1 MANNTEDIK
10 WLYDKLRAKGYDIGS
25 QQEFTSSLANQ
36 ADRDWYYDKAVGM
49 GLDVGSKEDFN
60 VLYAP
65 SVTVPQP
72 KQEKPVQ
79 PQSVPQTQTQTP
91 ATETAVP
98 QLTAQTPV
106 STPTPTPQSTWQ
118 PTEQDKIR
126 MAHNLNSMM
135 SDFNARSRARIKQA
149 RRVAERN
156 TPEGRR
162 KLKAAK
168 FQTQLAGTP
177 TQIMGLT
184 PDVSASPSGSGQG
197 EIGEQA
203 KPFLSGQGPVPY
215 GVVEVDGQRKT
226 QWLLPDGSLTT
237 DFAEADKAEYGARRV
252 RLMNQFVGRMKEN
265 GLDPSKQEDVQRQA
279 QLDYEAPIR
288 KAVAAAV
295 QADDERS
302 DNEHEAYMSNPLNM
316 VGGINAALGHA
327 SARKQAGIGDL
338 NRIAE
343 EAYEA
348 LPSSYR
354 QELITSYTDYFTKHP
369 EDTNGKTIEQAAKD
383 AAKSV
388 VYGQVHEEYVKR
400 NGPQS
405 KNEFFVRK
413 ILELNPASVA
423 LSGTIN
429 PYGQAYAELDA
440 MERYGA
446 EHRGLDIAGMIAGMA
461 IDPTTYLGGWAG
473 NIAFKNATRAAGKV
487 MAKKALGDVAGR
499 YTATTLAGRIIGG
512 MAAGGANFGTFEA
525 VKDAERQLY
534 QGGYL
539 NPETREMEGF
549 SFGSVLNSGVH
560 GIGMGAATGLA
571 SPLIGNV
578 ADKAVKAT
586 TSTAGKVAMRGTEQL
601 LSTVAEGTIF
611 SIHEW
616 ISGDQDAFD
625 VWTDNMAMMAG
636 FKLSHAIK
644 TAPTMIRTLRPIQ
657 PTGDRPLSREERIH
671 NNRSFAER
679 LRERLDHSPSD
690 IAMSKEE
697 REELRSKGYGELS
710 DLFAKTERDEE
721 RTGYG
726 EKPEDG
732 AIDFPTVK
740 AEEIRES
747 SGFDGYDAMERLM
760 KDRSVSEATRA
771 KAYYILT
778 GRMLPMSTVTGWSR
792 EENEDGTIT
801 ISSHSQDGSIVTT
814 RTFSGENEAQKEIE
828 HINRQSELNTIDIGE
843 QYRNAEAQQRVMEA
857 AIKEVRPDS
866 VPEEVYKIYEAV
878 RSGDKEATKAQKE
891 MADMIDE
898 AIERNT
904 DAGAEV
910 SPAGIRERISEE
922 TGVDIDKAIRK
933 EPSKRTDAEKDA
945 VNRYVRELFPE
956 PETYEPT
963 PEEAEADRIYED
975 SRLLYGRFEQGDPEA
990 QAEIDAISLRMSEA
1004 HQLCEDAFGDEAE
1017 TYMWQIK
1024 DNPWGTLNDPE
1035 LTPDQKDAVL
1045 YYINAKASLDGV
1057 LDASN
1062 EAAADKRQK
1071 VQVEVAHRTHKERG
1085 VIVPAKMKNDREVYI
1100 IKGEVA
1106 MYPDGSGVD
1115 VSNSSNDVIIL
1126 DETGEY
1132 KFTSPDQIL
1141 TVGETIDA
1149 QMELQTAYEAI
1160 DREQEAI
1167 ISAATKG
1174 VPESDE
1180 IVLNSGENDGLYP
1193 EMADETPQ
1201 NVPNVQ
1207 EYYRGFE
1214 EGLQIA
1220 TTLDD
1225 KILNATIADLRGRD
1239 TLSDKWRGR
1248 LEAYEYEQQ
1257 CRAMAGSQAA
1267 PENNFF
1273 PTDEHLTD
1281 PETTR
1286 EEEKAPSALERI
1298 PVDEQTGD
1306 PILTHESVDA
1316 DTAWE
1321 AATEFFGTPE
1331 DALTYVQA
1339 EIGNAK
1345 TAITTA
1351 EKAISKV
1358 KPTGGMGKY
1367 RDDLQKARA
1376 KVESAKTTLT
1386 KWQAIEEAQKRRKA
1400 EEAARV
1406 AAERR
1411 AQDVERHDEAQAR
1424 FEEELRIKAEKQA
1437 EQDRIGTHAVNPKI
1451 KEKWDASPKVDGHPD
1466 VITLP
1471 DGSALPG
1478 HYVMTEAGAAS
1489 ASHNIHNAFEPT
1501 EGFPIDKHGQSVND
1515 RDYKRDQDA
1524 QRMVQSMADAYDS
1537 RAMQTPVIVSKDGVV
1552 LSGNNRTMS
1561 GDMAATQGTDGAYLD
1576 YLGKYGV
1583 KYGFTPEQVTTM
1595 KHPRVVFVPDED
1607 LPYDANTFSRF
1618 NAQEMKSQ
1626 SKPEAAIKLGKI
1638 VDDAVFNRIVAD
1650 LNKYDRLSD
1659 FYADQEAAARTLGE
1673 LVAAGAINDKQLPEL
1688 RTGTALS
1695 AAGKELIENTLI
1707 GKAFQAEPDAVRMII
1722 SMPTLRQGVILGLN
1736 EIANNRTLAEKGYD
1750 LGKELSAAVDLV
1762 FRAKTSQPEI
1772 YKEGMPVSPYGRMQ
1786 GLFDDEYGE
1795 SRVTDATTLLLAD
1808 ILNSAKPSDVRKVLA
1823 MYNKSAGESAAG
1835 AVDIFSET
1843 GKPDTKEEILTR
1855 VNELFSNGTAREK
1868 QELVDAAI
1876 ADRKQRA
1883 SAEPAE
1889 RRGDESTKQTAD
1901 AGRRGEGSEGRGENN
1916 PLGESWDRSLENF
1929 FGTVYTGFEGRGNE
1943 AEALLKETCEGVVK
1957 GALTYP
1963 GLSPIDLVWGDRK
1976 AGYMKILIKHPEVAG
1991 KLQELL
1997 NETTITNQSENRVVL
2012 ESITHKFV
2020 VSKMKGSTPTDN
2032 WLLTAYEEKKKSVS
2046 ASSSDIE
2053 TEPEGKRNGTA
2064 TPQNGLYGN
2073 MDQTAASQPHGHASG
2088 GKDNALPGDKQGN
2101 EAESSEEKPIAGFE
2115 GYTHQE
2121 VKDIVRREVEQIFSD
2136 ADIDAEIVGM
2146 EIHGSRNRGDARPD
2160 SDLDIVLE
2168 YKGDMKEY
2176 AMFNA
2181 INDTPIEIEGIHVD
2195 VNPIRA
2201 EETGTLSDYMKKSRS
2216 FDEKKMRED
2225 AASAPSL
2232 EERIAEAEAEVN
2244 LSPTEAQKE
2253 AGNYRKGHVNVE
2265 GFDVTIEQPKGSIRR
2280 GKDADGNPWESKMNN
2295 TYGYIRG
2302 TEGVDGDHI
2311 DVFLSDTPEKGNVY
2325 VVDQYEPDGTFD
2337 EHKVMYGFP
2346 DAEAARSAY
2355 LSNYEKGWGKTRRID
2370 VTGVTKEG
2378 FKKWIGS
2385 SRRKIKPFADYKS
2398 VKAITEDVDQTRTN
2412 INKEGIVTD
2421 GDGQPLTLYHGTPN
2435 KEVTSVTMLEPGH
2448 KRMGEKAPARFNGD
2462 GVSFTPDMSVAQ
2474 DYASEAGHEKGR
2486 IFPANIRLQN
2496 PYYTLGVANFT
2507 PEEAAEFTAGLKAK
2521 GHDGIINYASASMR
2535 EIGAGPNEVI
2545 VFDKSAIL
2553 PIEDK
2558 DLGGFDYTITP
2569 TTYTRKKGKGGETPV
2584 WVVKFDRDLSYE
2596 EKKALVAYMKEP
2608 LADGKKTSRGW
2619 LDKES
2624 GDFYMRS
2631 EEAAKGLAAMLDN
2644 SEAVADA
2651 QPLSAEDYKEAIA
2664 PAAKEGRAPAKAGD
2678 SKKAAAPPPMNRV
2691 DVEGLFND
2699 LSTKGE
2705 TKLSD
2710 HSAPVKPESAPAKP
2724 EPKQKPRLVKDEE
2737 MRNLENELRDLLG
2750 IDDSEGD
2757 RGDLFRNPEDYTT
2770 AEKIKIISVGT
2781 TYAFQYFDQGI
2792 IEFPDFAALMVRS
2805 LGEKIRPW
2813 IKSFYNGAQSAPGYD
2828 HLPFTPADEVKAFDV
2843 MNFDKAEKDTNPM
2856 RTAQGIVAESRAETA
2871 AEEARKEITEQRN
2884 QKRKERDEQ
2893 TTADTEAIAKQAEA
2907 TASEAEATAESAVD
2921 EQSIAEASEKIDD
2934 ALEKVNEQ
2942 LALLG
2947 YYEAE
2952 RVDKDFNE
2960 AYGYMRNAEKKALA
2974 DAVKL
2979 AKQLVKDLGI
2989 EIDKVTGSTTAKK
3002 SKKPTAVSAN
3012 IAPAG
3017 GDISIRL
3024 PLNEGREL
3032 YVSISLDPSV
3042 ERGDVTYSGDN
3053 LQATSIMYRVETPD
3067 ASGYDR
3073 FGRNCWADASTTYSD
3088 LLKAIQRESYKYL
3101 PETNAEGKKYKS
3113 GDSIQYSADGG
3124 KSWTD
3129 GKVVEVNHDDSLKL
3143 DTGLAPVLYV
3153 NATQEQVRRKGLAK
3167 AEPSKKEPEK
3177 PHYPD
3182 PKDIEAVSDWLS
3194 DNSAAIWEGVDAIAK
3209 DAKADTG
3216 LRNTFKASN
3225 DDSIKEADLSDYVER
3240 WLADRIEDMME
3251 LHPATVKA
3259 WYNYDQQGI
3268 ILSTIA
3274 GRIEDAL
3281 AEEAKRDKKNEA
3293 VNGFKRGD
3301 EILWDRYGNGQ
3312 WEKQTITDFDEAGR
3326 PILDSFGQ
3334 NWITE
3339 VADWERIKPV
3349 EGKEP
3354 MQETPA
3360 EASESATDKAIETL
3374 TGKKPVRKTEVKPK
3388 QVVGDLFGGLFDE
3401 PITNNEQKETELRP
3415 RPGTGEREGGHEPR
3429 QDKQVGT
3436 SQRNEDGGTDGRG
3449 MAGRGGGNTMP
3460 DTGRGSA
3467 VSAISSEHTIGSNA
3481 KARNS
3486 NKNKASVFERLPEA
3500 ERKNTHN
3507 NRAERGMDYAPKG
3520 VDARIRANIKA
3531 IELAQELIESGQK
3544 ATPEQMA
3551 VLRQFSGWGG
3561 LGKAFNDD
3569 GYSMQI
3575 KKLLGS
3581 AYEDAVKSRKSAYYT
3596 PSYIIDTMW
3605 DIVRAMGF
3613 KGGNVLEGSAGIGN
3627 ILGLMPQD
3635 MSERSNIHAVEY
3647 DSTTGGILSLLYPDA
3662 KVDIQGFEA
3671 TKIPNGSVDLSI
3683 TNVPFITGWNVAD
3696 TSGDKDLSRKFRDIH
3711 DFCIAKNIRKLKPGG
3726 IGIFITSSGT
3736 LDNSDKLR
3744 AWITNEGASD
3754 VVGAFRMNNQTFGG
3768 TGATS
3773 DIIVVRK
3780 RINGQKSP
3788 HAIDISEVTGA
3799 RIAEYDTGEVKK
3811 EKGKEVPVIKTYP
3824 MSYNKYFFEHPE
3836 NMAGEMMFN
3845 FEKGETFQPTSR
3857 ALFPVKGKDQTAM
3870 LKEWAGRFS
3879 DMDFEASPEDKPAYA
3894 PNYDSVGNE
3903 VKTGSMIID
3912 SQGRLCTNM
3921 NGTAVPV
3928 MGSTPTGYN
3937 KMTPEQKAKV
3947 DAERVEKFNRSKIK
3961 GRTRQQCLKDY
3972 NELKK
3977 ALADV
3982 LQYQTE
3988 NADNEGLEPLLKKL
4002 NQTFDRFVS
4011 MYGNLH
4017 KNTQLAWLRNDV
4029 DYPSILA
4036 LESFEEKPN
4045 AEGERIRTY
4054 GKTDIFSQR
4063 VVEKEVAPKPEN
4075 VKDGIIA
4082 SIYMNGRIDLPYISE
4097 ALGRSPEEVKKE
4109 IISSGLG
4116 FENPNTT
4123 DLEVS
4128 YEYLSGNVRE
4138 KLRQAQDN
4146 NEDGRYTPNIK
4157 ALERVIPM
4165 NIPAH
4170 LIEFTLGSS
4179 WITPKLY
4186 EDFIKERTGVS
4197 VRLKNAG
4204 GTWFVGTPETG
4215 TNTELNRSQ
4224 GIFSEMFKST
4234 IFGHQLMEAAIT
4246 NRTITVSRTYKHSD
4260 GTSET
4265 VTDKDATQAC
4275 AAKIDEIRQD
4285 FKDWARQRMQQDP
4298 EMSNEMERVYNERFN
4313 NYVARNI
4320 PEEFIPEH
4328 FGGAAHVVNGK
4339 PFKLRLHQAKAV
4351 IRGTMQSQ
4359 LLAHEVGTGKTYTLI
4374 STAMEMRRLGTARKP
4389 MIVVQNATVGQFV
4402 ESAKALY
4409 PNARIL
4415 TIEEADRTS
4424 EGRKNFYAK
4433 IKYNDWDMIV
4443 VPQSVFE
4450 RIPDSEERRIKFI
4463 QDKIEEK
4470 LKVLEDMKEED
4481 PEGKSVIVRQAES
4494 DLEKSREELNEITLK
4509 LNEKR
4514 GKKKEKD
4521 EKREAQTKHNAE
4533 VRAME
4538 MLDRETDDVENF
4550 DEMGIDA
4557 ILVDEAHE
4565 YKHLGFSTAMQRGVK
4580 GVDPSYSKKSQGV
4593 YLKTLAV
4600 KERNN
4605 GRNVIF
4611 ATGTPISNTAAEI
4624 WTFMRYLLDP
4634 DIMKEYGIY
4643 YFDDFV
4649 RNFGNLQQMLEF
4661 NTSGKFKENNRF
4673 AGYVNLPELVRIWS
4687 GAADTVL
4694 TREAGGVNDKIPKME
4709 GGKAQDIY
4717 LPQTRALRSVM
4728 IYAKSELDRFEK
4740 MTGKEKKQN
4749 SHIPLNMFG
4758 IAKAAAIDPRL
4769 VVADAE
4775 DDPNSKT
4782 NEAVKQTLKSLKETD
4797 SYKGTVAI
4805 FADNY
4810 QNKKS
4815 GFNLYE
4821 EIKRKLV
4828 ESGVSPEKIVIM
4840 KSKINDKKKLEI
4852 FDKVNRG
4859 EVRVILGSTF
4869 TLGTGVNIQERL
4881 HTLIHMDAPQ
4891 RPMDYTQRNGRI
4903 LRQGNL
4909 HKEMGLPVRIIRF
4922 GVEDSL
4928 DVTAYQRLKTKGAIA
4943 DSVMNGKHLISNAM
4957 ETRSMEEEED
4967 VFGDTVAQ
4975 LSGSEYAMLKNQAEK
4990 QVRKY
4995 TSKLKQWEAQQTH
5008 IHNQLPRLRGQ
5019 IKAAEQRIEEAQ
5031 KHLEVIGTGRDNKI
5045 TIGSTTYPN
5054 IDAMADLFTEHN
5066 KRVKTAQ
5073 DEVREGSGERTM
5085 TMNVNVGGI
5094 DFTINTK
5101 VNRKIA
5107 NNGQLSFES
5116 ERNMTYSCKAL
5127 GMEDVPVSGSRLK
5140 AAIEDIVGN
5149 VMNGDLFRE
5158 RIETANNSI
5167 ERMSKEVAQLESQKG
5182 KPFEHVKELEE
5193 AEARLEEYTEKMKA
5207 ELAEKEAKYADI
5219 DATVEAAEDV
5229 AFVEEEEEEEE
5240 VKRPLFRFAESS
5252 EDFDNMR
5259 EQAIVEKGI
5268 VPPGLADMKVRVVAL
5283 ERHDFEGRHPIH
5295 QAKEWAKA
5303 NLVGS
5308 HTLTDSDGNEIE
5320 YEISKRT
5327 IDKYLSLSAI
5337 DKSDNLGIHLAVLK
5351 VLPEIIGESVEAEV
5365 HPDYLKGFDGRRN
5378 PENGYNPDTLIH
5390 RFYGA
5395 VGLEGGV
5402 YRVKTTIKE
5411 TRENKLVPVP
5421 HSYEVTEI
5429 ELLPEDNSSEM
5440 EPTVSPQTSG
5450 VPHGTA
5456 NILRDVEKSYEPG
5469 VKLIG
5474 NRQVPD
5480 PNTMEGAVERLS
5492 EKLHSPI
5499 RLISREEAEAEG
5511 YRRKKGWY
5519 DRETGQI
5526 TVVSDNHRNVG
5537 DIADTAVHEA
5547 VGHHGL
5553 RQLFGTEEKLNNFLD
5568 EAYNISNDRIK
5579 AEIDR
5584 RTEKMM
5590 DDEVDRL
5597 REKMRKEHEARGENP
5612 EEEYY
5617 SDMAKARIEAEK
5629 QREQTRRDAT
5639 EEYAAELGMKI
5650 GEEGF
5655 ERMDAEEQTFW
5666 GKLKGM
5672 LQKALDRLLAGL
5684 KLPKMRAWTDKE
5696 WSYVLWKSWR
5706 NLRETLAETRDG
5718 NKNPYRGPLTEAEEI
5733 VRRENSNFG
5742 ASESRLFRDGDL
5754 GLEEAITKMK
5764 ADAAAANGA
5773 DFKAKQDAM
5782 RAIGGNLS
5790 KLRQAMARQ
5799 REYDI
5804 TTVKSMTDLS
5814 KILLD
5819 AGLLDDLSK
5828 YETKRIL
5835 SAIKDAVGREDTSK
5849 QVQRLMDIMVNNQLR
5864 MGANYFRKLLSV
5876 KGSRIDA
5883 RGIEV
5888 QGELDPDGQKIAQV
5902 VRKTI
5907 TLPKETKDTNGIL
5920 QPGCIAYQILEVLNR
5935 MGSNDHAIA
5944 DEAALE
5950 YAGLQIAH
5958 QYAEEIRESKN
5969 EEEELRKSIDDYKA
5983 ERNAEADEAKK
5994 SIEQARVHK
6003 DAGRMT
6009 EYDFNIL
6016 VHDIEDE
6023 ERARWGAFKQYAEA
6037 TNDAI
6042 RQNKIE
6048 RAEAYRSLSEQLGG
6062 VLGESVSRAK
6072 AWREEQK
6079 ARVETIHHNAN
6090 SDMKGRPT
6098 NEHHK
6103 ADRLQKFVNND
6114 ILRFFLAPLGTFD
6127 QMLRM
6132 FGSKSVRG
6140 EGYLWNRY
6148 MRGWVDCT
6156 EKEYTGYQEALK
6168 TLDKKVSEVFGKDMK
6183 WGDLFAME
6191 RRMPKASVRF
6201 WDGGEMRDH
6210 ELTQGNLLYIYMTD
6224 KMTDGR
6230 MKLRRMGLTEDDVER
6245 IKDFVDPRFIQL
6257 ADWMQEEYLTEKRN
6271 GYNEVHK
6278 RMFGTSMAAIENYF
6292 PLKILANARMEDVDV
6307 ADDIGEIGL
6316 PATSTGSII
6325 KRTRNNLALDV
6336 TGADAFSVI
6345 LDHIQ
6350 QMERWAAFAEYNR
6363 DLNTLLSY
6371 KRFRNQVMNMTSAY
6385 GAGKTLWT
6393 NFRNVASMAA
6403 GAYRPPI
6410 APLDKA
6416 AVNVAKGVTA
6426 AKVSFRMFT
6435 ALKQF
6440 LSMPAYV
6447 SDSNPIHLAANITN
6461 PYKAW
6466 TWSMENLPLYEK
6478 RWKSRMAGDPRLL
6491 KSDMDWKMWR
6501 SRIVEVAGRVGMSP
6515 NAFVDALTV
6524 AIGARSMYQTKLAKY
6539 KRYGYTPEQA
6549 RKRALQDAT
6558 ILFNQ
6563 TQQSSEGAFL
6573 STMQVDRSW
6582 LSVLFTVF
6590 RNSSMSYTRQ
6600 LYDAM
6605 RNIGHRLTPGYKGL
6619 TEEFMAKQM
6628 RRDGIDPDQADRNA
6642 KQEYRRGLIRDLVRV
6657 GIFGYALQM
6666 AWNLGAYLPY
6676 LIFGKNDEDKDEM
6689 WDDVLNHSMF
6699 GSVEGL
6705 TGGDAISAALN
6716 QMYKG
6721 EMSLREVAKDMPAVS
6736 DLEAIY
6742 DKFGRDNTEAMN
6754 DVINLLVQSGLGFNP
6769 QSLTDAAVAVMDYCG
6784 EDAQTSRE
6792 CALLIS
6798 RIINCPQSQIDKI
6811 YFDEIDATGEEAAT
6825 MTPEEIAERYAEYK
6839 LNRNAAL
6846 TGWAYDE
6853 EGRKKAMDKQRKK
6866 AESKMKERLTGRL
6879 ATERTRELLEGFDE
6893 VSEKEKELDRLKKR
6907 DREAYRRG
6915 RKELREG
6922 TNMRRHNRVK
6932 RYNHDIKRLTEKWM
6946 NAKTPQ
6952 EADSIARAMLNARER
6967 MLIDVDSIEAQ

>member
-1 MANNTEDIK
+1 MANNSEDIK
-10 WLYDKLRAKGYDIGS
+10 WLYGKLKAKGYDIGNE
-25 QQEFTSSLANQ
+25 QEFTSSLANDS
-36 ADRDWYYDKAVGM
+36 DRDWYYDKAVGM
-49 GLDVGSKEDFN
+49 GLNVGSKDDFN
-60 VLYAP
+60 ALYAP
-65 SVTVPQP
+65 VSAPAPQP

-79 PQSVPQTQTQTP
+79 PQSATQPQTP
-91 ATETAVP
+91 ATETGAP
-98 QLTAQTPV
+98 QQTAQPTV
-106 STPTPTPQSTWQ
+106 STPTPAPQETQPTWQ
-118 PTEQDKIR
+118 PTVQDKIR
-126 MAHNLNSMM
+126 MSYNVNSMM
-135 SDFNARSRARIKQA
+135 SDFNARSRARIEQG

-168 FQTQLAGTP
+168 FQAQLAGTP
-177 TQIMGLT
+177 TQVMGLT
-184 PDVSASPSGSGQG
+184 PDVSASSSGNGQG
-197 EIGEQA
+197 EGGEQA
-203 KPFLSGQGPVPY
+203 KPLLSGQGPVPY

-237 DFAEADKAEYGARRV
+237 DFMEADKAEYSARRV

-302 DNEHEAYMSNPLNM
+302 DKEQEAYMSNPLNM
-316 VGGINAALGHA
+316 VGGVNAALGHA
-327 SARKQAGIGDL
+327 AARKEAGIGDL
-338 NRIAE
+338 NLIAE
-343 EAYEA
+343 NAYNS
-348 LPSSYR
+348 LPPAYKR
-354 QELITSYTDYFTKHP
+354 ELIASYTDYFTKHP
-369 EDTNGKTIEQAAKD
+369 EDTNGKTIDQAAKD

-413 ILELNPASVA
+413 MLELNPASVA

-487 MAKKALGDVAGR
+487 MAKKAVGDVAGR
-499 YTATTLAGRIIGG
+499 YAATTLAGRIIGG

-534 QGGYL
+534 QGGDL
-539 NPETREMEGF
+539 NPETGELEGF

-560 GIGMGAATGLA
+560 GIGMGTATGVV

-586 TSTAGKVAMRGTEQL
+586 TSTAGKVAMRGTEVL
-601 LSTVAEGTIF
+601 ASTLAEGTVF
-611 SIHEW
+611 SIPEW

-636 FKLSHAIK
+636 FKLSHGIK
-644 TAPTMIRTLRPIQ
+644 TAPAMIRSLRPVK

-671 NNRSFAER
+671 NNKSFAEL
-679 LRERLDHSPSD
+679 LRERLDESSSD

-697 REELRSKGYGELS
+697 REELKRKGYGDLS
-710 DLFAKTERDEE
+710 DLFAYDPEHKSRKAAAHEAEGDYIGTTGLSRAVDYEPTLDE
-721 RTGYG
+721 TGN
-726 EKPEDG
+726 
-732 AIDFPTVK
+732 PT
-740 AEEIRES
+740 
-747 SGFDGYDAMERLM
+747 FDGYAEMERLM
-760 KDRSVSEATRA
+760 EDESVSEATRA
-771 KAYYILT
+771 RAYYILT
-778 GRMLPMSTVTGWSR
+778 GRNLPPSTVTGWSR

-801 ISSHSQDGSIVTT
+801 ISSHSQHGSIVTS
-814 RTFSGENEAQKEIE
+814 RTFSGEKEAQREIE
-828 HINRQSELNTIDIGE
+828 RINRQSELNTIDIGE
-843 QYRNAEAQQRVMEA
+843 QYRNAEAQQRVMAA
-857 AIKEVRPDS
+857 AINDVSRGADLQT
-866 VPEEVYKIYEAV
+866 VYNIYEAV
-878 RSGDKEATKAQKE
+878 RRGDKNVTEEQRLL
-891 MADMIDE
+891 ADMIDE

-933 EPSKRTDAEKDA
+933 EPGKRTEDEQEA
-945 VNRYVRELFPE
+945 VKRYVRELFPE

-963 PEEAEADRIYED
+963 PEEAEADRIYEE

-990 QAEIDAISLRMSEA
+990 QAEIDAISLRMTEA
-1004 HQLCEDAFGDEAE
+1004 HQLCEEAFGDEAE
-1017 TYMWQIK
+1017 YWMYHVK
-1024 DNPWGTLNDPE
+1024 ENPWGIVNDPN

-1062 EAAADKRQK
+1062 EGAADKRQK
-1071 VQVEVAHRTHKERG
+1071 VQDEVAHRTHKERG
-1085 VIVPAKMKNDREVYI
+1085 VIVPATMKADDRPVYI

-1106 MYPDGSGVD
+1106 MFPDGSGVD
-1115 VSNSSNDVIIL
+1115 VRNSSGDVIIL
-1126 DETGEY
+1126 DDTGEY
-1132 KFTSPDQIL
+1132 KFSSPDQIL
-1141 TVGETIDA
+1141 TVGEAIDP
-1149 QMELQTAYEAI
+1149 QTELQTAYEAI

-1167 ISAATKG
+1167 ISAATEGAPGAQHSTENTDEG
-1174 VPESDE
+1174 VAEAEETPES
-1180 IVLNSGENDGLYP
+1180 
-1193 EMADETPQ
+1193 
-1201 NVPNVQ
+1201 VPNVE
-1207 EYYRGFE
+1207 EYDRGYE
-1214 EGLQIA
+1214 EGTQVA

-1225 KILNATIADLRGRD
+1225 NILNTAIDDLRGRD
-1239 TLSDKWRGR
+1239 FLTDEWRGR

-1257 CRAMAGSQAA
+1257 RRAQEGIAEAEVPAQEQINEAGEGAEAA
-1267 PENNFF
+1267 A
-1273 PTDEHLTD
+1273 T
-1281 PETTR
+1281 
-1286 EEEKAPSALERI
+1286 PSALDRV

-1351 EKAISKV
+1351 EKAVSKV
-1358 KPTGGMGKY
+1358 KPTGGMTKY
-1367 RDDLQKARA
+1367 RNDLNAARER
-1376 KVESAKTTLT
+1376 VEAAKTTLA

-1400 EEAARV
+1400 EEAERI
-1406 AAERR
+1406 AAER
-1411 AQDVERHDEAQAR
+1411 AAKDTQLHDEAVAR
-1424 FEEELRIKAEKQA
+1424 FEEEQRIKAEKQA
-1437 EQDRIGTHAVNPKI
+1437 EQAAIGTHAVNPKI

-1466 VITLP
+1466 VITLS
-1471 DGSALPG
+1471 DGSTLTG

-1489 ASHNIHNAFEPT
+1489 ASHDIHNSFEPT
-1501 EGFPIDKHGQSVND
+1501 EGFPIDKNGQSVND
-1515 RDYKRDQDA
+1515 RDYKRDMDA
-1524 QRMVQSMADAYDS
+1524 QQIVHNMADSYDS
-1537 RAMQTPVIVSKDGVV
+1537 RAMQTPVIVSKDGIV

-1561 GDMAATQGTDGAYLD
+1561 GDMAATQGTDGAYLE
-1576 YLGKYGV
+1576 YLGKYGA
-1583 KYGFTPEQVTTM
+1583 KYGFTPEQVQGM
-1595 KHPRVVFVPDED
+1595 EHPRVVFVPDDD
-1607 LPYDANTFSRF
+1607 LPYDANTFARF

-1638 VDDAVFNRIVAD
+1638 VDDSTFNRIVVD

-1673 LVAAGAINDKQLPEL
+1673 LAATGAINDKQLPEL
-1688 RTGTALS
+1688 RTGTSLS
-1695 AAGKELIENTLI
+1695 AAGRELIENTLI
-1707 GKAFQAEPDAVRMII
+1707 GKVFQAEPDAVRMIL

-1736 EIANNRTLAEKGYD
+1736 EIANNRTLADKGYD
-1750 LGKELSAAVDLV
+1750 LGKELSAAVDLA

-1772 YKEGMPVSPYGRMQ
+1772 YKEGMPVSPFGRQQ

-1795 SRVTDATTLLLAD
+1795 SSVSDTTTLLLAD
-1808 ILNSAKPSDVRKVLA
+1808 MLNSAKPSDMRKVLA
-1823 MYNKSAGESAAG
+1823 MYNKAAGESAAG
-1835 AVDIFSET
+1835 AVDIFSES
-1843 GKPDTKEEILTR
+1843 GKPDTKEEILSR
-1855 VNELFSNGTAREK
+1855 VNELFNNGTAREK

-1883 SAEPAE
+1883 SAEPAL
-1889 RRGDESTKQTAD
+1889 RGGYEAAEQAAD
-1901 AGRRGEGSEGRGENN
+1901 AGRRGEGSEERAGGDAGVDGEGTNNLQEERITAPLSETETDEYGKPFVISSDGSTIFGGIEAESGLEEAPIRLSVGENRKDN
-1916 PLGESWDRSLENF
+1916 NGTNHGYGLLHIEAGHGEQIRNAGFASVEEFVENVARNYETIREGNRYGKKPTYLLEVKDGHNNTLFIQLSNDGTYWNVNSAGIFRERYSRNKPIVSSL
-1929 FGTVYTGFEGRGNE
+1929 
-1943 AEALLKETCEGVVK
+1943 
-1957 GALTYP
+1957 P
-1963 GLSPIDLVWGDRK
+1963 
-1976 AGYMKILIKHPEVAG
+1976 
-1991 KLQELL
+1991 
-1997 NETTITNQSENRVVL
+1997 TI
-2012 ESITHKFV
+2012 
-2020 VSKMKGSTPTDN
+2020 G
-2032 WLLTAYEEKKKSVS
+2032 
-2046 ASSSDIE
+2046 SSSNAE
-2053 TEPEGKRNGTA
+2053 TAEVNHGQNEGAAVTS
-2064 TPQNGLYGN
+2064 GN
-2073 MDQTAASQPHGHASG
+2073 SSKTSG
-2088 GKDNALPGDKQGN
+2088 RKDNALSEDKQGMGV
-2101 EAESSEEKPIAGFE
+2101 ESSLG
-2115 GYTHQE
+2115 
-2121 VKDIVRREVEQIFSD
+2121 
-2136 ADIDAEIVGM
+2136 
-2146 EIHGSRNRGDARPD
+2146 
-2160 SDLDIVLE
+2160 
-2168 YKGDMKEY
+2168 
-2176 AMFNA
+2176 
-2181 INDTPIEIEGIHVD
+2181 
-2195 VNPIRA
+2195 
-2201 EETGTLSDYMKKSRS
+2201 
-2216 FDEKKMRED
+2216 
-2225 AASAPSL
+2225 
-2232 EERIAEAEAEVN
+2232 ERITEAGMAVN
-2244 LSPTEAQKE
+2244 TEPTEAQKE

-2265 GFDVTIEQPKGSIRR
+2265 GFNVTIEQPKGSVRR

-2311 DVFLSDTPEKGNVY
+2311 DVFLSDTPEAGNVY

-2346 DAEAARSAY
+2346 DAEAARTAY
-2355 LSNYEKGWGKTRRID
+2355 LSNYESGWDKTRRID

-2385 SRRKIKPFADYKS
+2385 SRRKTKPFNEYKS
-2398 VKAITEDVDQTRTN
+2398 VKALTEEVDQTRTN

-2421 GDGQPLTLYHGTPN
+2421 GEGKPLTFYHGTPN
-2435 KEVTSVTMLEPGH
+2435 KEVTSVSQLEPGH
-2448 KRMGEKAPARFNGD
+2448 KRMGEEAPARYNGD
-2462 GVSFTPDMSVAQ
+2462 GVSFSPEMSVAQ
-2474 DYASEAGHEKGR
+2474 DYAAEAGHGKGR
-2486 IFPANIRLQN
+2486 IFPANIRLTN

-2521 GHDGIINYASASMR
+2521 GHDGIINYSSASMR
-2535 EIGAGPNEVI
+2535 EARALPAEVI

-2558 DLGGFDYTITP
+2558 DLDGFGYSITP
-2569 TTYTRKKGKGGETPV
+2569 TTYTNKKGKTSDV
-2584 WVVKFDRDLSYE
+2584 WLVKFDGNLSKE
-2596 EKKALVAYMKEP
+2596 EKAALDTYIREP
-2608 LADGKKTSRGW
+2608 LAEGRKTSRGW
-2619 LDKES
+2619 YDRKE
-2624 GDFYMRS
+2624 GGYMMRS
-2631 EEAAKGLAAMLDN
+2631 EEAAKGLTGMLDN
-2644 SEAVADA
+2644 AEAVADA

-2664 PAAKEGRAPAKAGD
+2664 PAAKEGGAPAKAED
-2678 SKKAAAPPPMNRV
+2678 RKKVAAPVPMNRV

-2705 TKLSD
+2705 TKFSD

-2724 EPKQKPRLVKDEE
+2724 EPKRMIVDDE
-2737 MRNLENELRDLLG
+2737 MRDMEDELRSLLG

-2757 RGDLFRNPEDYTT
+2757 RGDLFRNPEDFSNKERMQITSLG
-2770 AEKIKIISVGT
+2770 I
-2781 TYAFQYFDQGI
+2781 TYALKYFDQGI
-2792 IEFPDFAALMVRS
+2792 VSFPDFADRMVRRM
-2805 LGEKIRPW
+2805 GEKIRPW
-2813 IKSFYNGAQSAPGYD
+2813 LKAFYGGARDIPGYD

-2843 MNFDKAEKDTNPM
+2843 MNFDKENKDADPM
-2856 RTAQGIVAESRAETA
+2856 RTVQGIVAESRAEA
-2871 AEEARKEITEQRN
+2871 AVAEAKKEITEQRN

-2934 ALEKVNEQ
+2934 ALEKVNDQ

-3101 PETNAEGKKYKS
+3101 PETNAEGKEYKS

-3129 GKVVEVNHDDSLKL
+3129 GKVVEINDDGSLKL

-3167 AEPSKKEPEK
+3167 AEPSKKEPK
-3177 PHYPD
+3177 
-3182 PKDIEAVSDWLS
+3182 
-3194 DNSAAIWEGVDAIAK
+3194 
-3209 DAKADTG
+3209 
-3216 LRNTFKASN
+3216 
-3225 DDSIKEADLSDYVER
+3225 
-3240 WLADRIEDMME
+3240 
-3251 LHPATVKA
+3251 
-3259 WYNYDQQGI
+3259 
-3268 ILSTIA
+3268 
-3274 GRIEDAL
+3274 
-3281 AEEAKRDKKNEA
+3281 
-3293 VNGFKRGD
+3293 
-3301 EILWDRYGNGQ
+3301 
-3312 WEKQTITDFDEAGR
+3312 
-3326 PILDSFGQ
+3326 
-3334 NWITE
+3334 
-3339 VADWERIKPV
+3339 
-3349 EGKEP
+3349 
-3354 MQETPA
+3354 QETPA

-3388 QVVGDLFGGLFDE
+3388 QAVGDLFGGLFDE
-3401 PITNNEQKETELRP
+3401 PIKDEKETELRP
-3415 RPGTGEREGGHEPR
+3415 RSGTGEREGGHEPR
-3429 QDKQVGT
+3429 QDEPLGT
-3436 SQRNEDGGTDGRG
+3436 SQRNEDGGSDGGG
-3449 MAGRGGGNTMP
+3449 MAGRGGNDTMP
-3460 DTGRGSA
+3460 DTGRGSG
-3467 VSAISSEHTIGSNA
+3467 VSAISSEHAVGSPA
-3481 KARNS
+3481 KAGTSKRD
-3486 NKNKASVFERLPEA
+3486 EPLTRLPEA

-3531 IELAQELIESGQK
+3531 IELAQELLESGLK

-3605 DIVRAMGF
+3605 DIARAMGF

-3726 IGIFITSSGT
+3726 VGIFITSSGT

-3754 VVGAFRMNNQTFGG
+3754 AIGAFRMNNQTFGG

-3780 RINGQKSP
+3780 RVNGQKSP

-3799 RIAEYDTGEVKK
+3799 RIAEYEADGKK
-3811 EKGKEVPVIKTYP
+3811 RNYP

-3857 ALFPVKGKDQTAM
+3857 ALFPAKGKDQAAM
-3870 LKEWAGRFS
+3870 LKEWAVRFR

-3903 VKTGSMIID
+3903 VKTGSMITD

-3928 MGSTPTGYN
+3928 MGSTPTGYS

-3961 GRTRQQCLKDY
+3961 GRTRQECLKDY

-4002 NQTFDRFVS
+4002 NQTFDRFVG

-4036 LESFEEKPN
+4036 LESFEERPN
-4045 AEGERIRTY
+4045 AEGERIRRY
-4054 GKTDIFSQR
+4054 GKTDIFSRR
-4063 VVEKEVAPKPEN
+4063 VVEKEIAPKPAN

-4146 NEDGRYTPNIK
+4146 NEDGRYSTNIK

-4170 LIEFTLGSS
+4170 LIEFSLGSS

-4246 NRTITVSRTYKHSD
+4246 NRSITVSRTYKHSD

-4298 EMSNEMERVYNERFN
+4298 EMSDEIERIYNEKFN

-4339 PFKLRLHQAKAV
+4339 PFKLRPHQAKAV

-4415 TIEEADRTS
+4415 TIEEADRTA

-4450 RIPDSEERRIKFI
+4450 RIPDSEERQIKFI

-4481 PEGKSVIVRQAES
+4481 PDGKSMIVRQAES
-4494 DLEKSREELNEITLK
+4494 ELEKSRDELNKITQELE
-4509 LNEKR
+4509 EKR

-4580 GVDPSYSKKSQGV
+4580 GVDPSYSKKAQGV

-4634 DIMKEYGIY
+4634 DMMKEYGIY

-4661 NTSGKFKENNRF
+4661 TTSGKFKENNRF

-4709 GGKAQDIY
+4709 GDKAQDIY

-4728 IYAKSELDRFEK
+4728 LFVKSELDRYEN

-4749 SHIPLNMFG
+4749 SHIPLVMYG
-4758 IAKAAAIDPRL
+4758 LAKAAAVDARL
-4769 VVADAE
+4769 VVAGAE

-4782 NEAVKQTLKSLKETD
+4782 NEAVRQTLNSLKETE

-4821 EIKRKLV
+4821 DIRQKLIDK
-4828 ESGVSPEKIVIM
+4828 GVPADQIVVM
-4840 KSKINDKKKLEI
+4840 RSDMTVKKKLDI
-4852 FDKVNRG
+4852 FDRVNRG
-4859 EVRVILGSTF
+4859 DIRVIMGSTF

-4881 HTLIHMDAPQ
+4881 HTLIHVDAPN

-4909 HKEMGLPVRIIRF
+4909 HKDMGLPVRVLRF

-4943 DSVMNGKHLISNAM
+4943 DSIMNGKELISNAM
-4957 ETRSMEEEED
+4957 ENRSMEEDED
-4967 VFGDTVAQ
+4967 VFGDITAQ

-5031 KHLEVIGTGRDNKI
+5031 KHLEVIGTERDNKI
-5045 TIGSTTYPN
+5045 TIGPTTYPN

-5094 DFTINTK
+5094 DFTINTT

-5116 ERNMTYSCKAL
+5116 ERNMTYSCESL

-5158 RIETANNSI
+5158 RIEKANNSI
-5167 ERMSKEVAQLESQKG
+5167 ERMSNEVAQLESQKG

-5229 AFVEEEEEEEE
+5229 AFIEEEEEEETE
-5240 VKRPLFRFAESS
+5240 ETKK
-5252 EDFDNMR
+5252 
-5259 EQAIVEKGI
+5259 EKGRE
-5268 VPPGLADMKVRVVAL
+5268 LSR
-5283 ERHDFEGRHPIH
+5283 
-5295 QAKEWAKA
+5295 
-5303 NLVGS
+5303 LV
-5308 HTLTDSDGNEIE
+5308 TDGNSLDFLDAQGHRSA
-5320 YEISKRT
+5320 YRYAQFVPGGLT
-5327 IDKYLSLSAI
+5327 KYGTGYVREGVRPPMTAI
-5337 DKSDNLGIHLAVLK
+5337 DSETQDWRAPMVFN
-5351 VLPEIIGESVEAEV
+5351 EWEQSVEGMRKDNGKADLVQGNGRTTGNVAYNPYFHIRV
-5365 HPDYLKGFDGRRN
+5365 HPLNDQFSAAYDRPELVVVEGDY
-5378 PENGYNPDTLIH
+5378 PESELTSGYRAEGAKN
-5390 RFYGA
+5390 A
-5395 VGLEGGV
+5395 VGLTDWHAGSVNGQLSPGKKVQTVLSRYFKPRRIVPWSEVAERIMDHIAGEDVTFPLNVVPPRLRAELSKRGAKFHGISGSVSKDQRAHLEEVERELAAGNHDFGVEGGLSDSDIAKFNQ
-5402 YRVKTTIKE
+5402 RID
-5411 TRENKLVPVP
+5411 RL
-5421 HSYEVTEI
+5421 
-5429 ELLPEDNSSEM
+5429 SS
-5440 EPTVSPQTSG
+5440 T
-5450 VPHGTA
+5450 
-5456 NILRDVEKSYEPG
+5456 
-5469 VKLIG
+5469 
-5474 NRQVPD
+5474 D
-5480 PNTMEGAVERLS
+5480 PNTMEGAVTLLS
-5492 EKLHSPI
+5492 DKLNTPI
-5499 RLISREEAEAEG
+5499 RVISRKEAEAEG

-5526 TVVSDNHRNVG
+5526 TVVADNHRNVG

-5579 AEIDR
+5579 TEIDR

-5590 DDEVDRL
+5590 DDEADRL
-5597 REKMRKEHEARGENP
+5597 REKMRQEHEARGENP

-5629 QREQTRRDAT
+5629 QREQIRRDAT
-5639 EEYAAELGMKI
+5639 EEYAADLGMKI

-5655 ERMDAEEQTFW
+5655 ERMDAEELTFW

-5706 NLRETLAETRDG
+5706 NLRETSDSRPQHGVAAEGALAE
-5718 NKNPYRGPLTEAEEI
+5718 AEDI
-5733 VRRENSNFG
+5733 VRREKSNFG
-5742 ASESRLFRDGDL
+5742 ASERRLFRDGDL

-5764 ADAAAANGA
+5764 ADTAAATGA
-5773 DFKAKQDAM
+5773 GFASKEAAM

-5804 TTVKSMTDLS
+5804 TTVKSMTDLG

-5835 SAIKDAVGREDTSK
+5835 TAIKDAAGREDTSK
-5849 QVQRLMDIMVNNQLR
+5849 QVQRLMDIMVDNQLR
-5864 MGANYFRKLLSV
+5864 MGANYFGKLLSV
-5876 KGSRIDA
+5876 KGSRVDG

-5902 VRKTI
+5902 AKKATTR
-5907 TLPKETKDTNGIL
+5907 TLDDIENMM
-5920 QPGCIAYQILEVLNR
+5920 AEAMNR
-5935 MGSNDHAIA
+5935 MSSRDQALA

-5958 QYAEEIRESKN
+5958 QYVEEIRESKN
-5969 EEEELRKSIDDYKA
+5969 EEKELRKSIDDYKA
-5983 ERNAEADEAKK
+5983 ERDAEAKEAKE
-5994 SIEQARVHK
+5994 SIELARLHK
-6003 DAGRMT
+6003 DAGRMS

-6016 VHDIEDE
+6016 VHDIEDG
-6023 ERARWGAFKQYAEA
+6023 ERARWEAFKQYAEA
-6037 TNDAI
+6037 TNEAI

-6048 RAEAYRSLSEQLGG
+6048 RAEAYRSLAEQLGG
-6062 VLGESVSRAK
+6062 VLGESVRRAK
-6072 AWREEQK
+6072 QWREAEKQ
-6079 ARVETIHHNAN
+6079 RVEDIHHNAN
-6090 SDMKGRPT
+6090 SDMEGRAT

-6103 ADRLQKFVNND
+6103 ADRLQKFVNNG
-6114 ILRFFLAPLGTFD
+6114 ILRFLLAPLGTFD

-6156 EKEYTGYQEALK
+6156 EKEYTGYRDALK
-6168 TLDKKVSEVFGKDMK
+6168 RLDEKVREVFGNSPGDKPAAHVRS

-6191 RRMPKASVRF
+6191 RRLPKGTVRF
-6201 WDGGEMRDH
+6201 WDGGEMREH

-6230 MKLRRMGLTEDDVER
+6230 MKLRRMGIMEEDVER
-6245 IKDFVDPRFIQL
+6245 IKDFVDPRFKEL
-6257 ADWMQEEYLTEKRN
+6257 ADWMQEEFLPEKRN

-6278 RMFGTSMAAIENYF
+6278 RMFGTGMAAIENYF
-6292 PLKILANARMEDVDV
+6292 PLKILANARTEDVDV
-6307 ADDIGEIGL
+6307 ADDAGDNIL

-6325 KRTRNNLALDV
+6325 KRKRNNLALDV

-6385 GAGKTLWT
+6385 GAGKTLWR

-6426 AKVSFRMFT
+6426 AKVSFRVFT

-6440 LSMPAYV
+6440 LSMPAYA
-6447 SDSNPIHLAANITN
+6447 SDSNPIHLAANIAN

-6466 TWSMENLPLYEK
+6466 KWSMENLPLFEK
-6478 RWKSRMAGDPRLL
+6478 RWKSRMAGDPRLM
-6491 KSDMDWKMWR
+6491 KSEMDWKMWR
-6501 SRIVEVAGRVGMSP
+6501 SRIVEIAGRVGMSP

-6524 AIGARSMYQTKLAKY
+6524 SIGARSMYQTKLAKY
-6539 KRYGYTPEQA
+6539 ERYGYTPEEA
-6549 RKRALQDAT
+6549 RKRALQDAS

-6605 RNIGHRLTPGYKGL
+6605 RNIGHRLRPGYKGL

-6628 RRDGIDPDQADRNA
+6628 RRDGIDPDQAERNA
-6642 KQEYRRGLIRDLVRV
+6642 KQEYRRGIIRDLVRV
-6657 GIFGYALQM
+6657 GVFGCALQL

-6676 LIFGKNDEDKDEM
+6676 LLFGQNSDEKDKM
-6689 WDDVLNHSMF
+6689 WDDVLNHTMF

-6705 TGGDAISAALN
+6705 TGGDVMSAA
-6716 QMYKG
+6716 G
-6721 EMSLREVAKDMPAVS
+6721 EMWMNGEGNPEQLTKEMPLASDVVAILRKMDKDYVS
-6736 DLEAIY
+6736 AL
-6742 DKFGRDNTEAMN
+6742 N
-6754 DVINLLVQSGLGFNP
+6754 DVVNLLVQSGLGFNP

-6811 YFDEIDATGEEAAT
+6811 YFDEIDATGEEAST

-6839 LNRNAAL
+6839 LNRNAPL
-6846 TGWAYDE
+6846 TGWAYGE
-6853 EGRKKAMDKQRKK
+6853 EGRAGAMDKQRKI

-6879 ATERTRELLEGFDE
+6879 ATERTRELLEDFE
-6893 VSEKEKELDRLKKR
+6893 KTAKKEKELHRLKKR
-6907 DREAYRRG
+6907 DGEAYRRG

-6922 TNMRRHNRVK
+6922 TDMRRHNRAK

-6967 MLIDVDSIEAQ
+6967 MLIDVDSIEMK